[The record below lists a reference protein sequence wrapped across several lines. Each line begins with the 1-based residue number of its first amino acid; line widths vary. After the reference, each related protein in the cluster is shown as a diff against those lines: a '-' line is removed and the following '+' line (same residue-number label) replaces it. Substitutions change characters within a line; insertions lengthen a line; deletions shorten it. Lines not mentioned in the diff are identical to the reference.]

1 MEKKFSDKPKWIKL
15 HEDKHLDLLD
25 NDDFPGSVLLQLGVG
40 TDAEWDEAESSWKD
54 SVAQMQHRT
63 PYELRVHIFQ
73 VTPRR
78 GRQPLIDVVFEPNAH
93 GHHVVSYAHATGAPP
108 SSGGFQWHARSVL
121 ESELQWT

>member
-1 MEKKFSDKPKWIKL
+1 LEKKFSDKPKWIKL

-78 GRQPLIDVVFEPNAH
+78 GRQPLIDVVFEPKRAWSSRRLLCSCH
-93 GHHVVSYAHATGAPP
+93 RGAT
-108 SSGGFQWHARSVL
+108 FQRRILMACSIRS
-121 ESELQWT
+121 